1 MTQSQIN
8 HEACQSLINRAF
20 SSESITVAEFL
31 IQTAYTLDNTINTA
45 KLLQDAKTLWMIREA
60 DRRNI
65 NVTL

>member
-1 MTQSQIN
+1 MTQQQIN

-31 IQTAYTLDNTINTA
+31 IQAAYTLDNTINTA
-45 KLLQDAKTLWMIREA
+45 KLIQDAKVLWMIREA

-65 NVTL
+65 SVTL

>member
-1 MTQSQIN
+1 MTQQQIN

-31 IQTAYTLDNTINTA
+31 IQTAYTLDNSINTV
-45 KLLQDAKTLWMIREA
+45 KLMQDAKTLWMIREV

-65 NVTL
+65 SVTL